1 MGQWEEDRWGR
12 GKERERR
19 ERLRGK
25 SKRIEEGNRHSNY
38 RSRNEGA
45 VSKNGEKENKE
56 QNERRKRDT
65 IRDSS
70 LLSRWI
76 NYADQIT
83 EKRKLKH
90 AKGGKYRK
98 THGEEEE

>member
-1 MGQWEEDRWGR
+1 M
-12 GKERERR
+12 ERR
-19 ERLRGK
+19 EGERLRGK

-45 VSKNGEKENKE
+45 MSKNGERESKG
-56 QNERRKRDT
+56 QNERRNRDT

-83 EKRKLKH
+83 ETSKLKH
-90 AKGGKYRK
+90 CERR
-98 THGEEEE
+98 